1 MSYTTTSGDK
11 LHEINNTIP
20 TDVLTSAMG
29 EGWEDTAKLYYSQ
42 SGVVQLI
49 DTNTDDIL
57 WEKGDWT
64 TFGTNKFNE
73 AEQKKVINAISTD
86 TVNAFKAAGGNSNKY
101 LLPNWMFDENKIGK
115 DNTITDQEASELG
128 IFNPTYVYD
137 GPIED
142 NVENLQSAEE
152 YQDKLDNPSYQTITT
167 LMAHS
172 GGSLNY
178 PTDALYTKNQNTG
191 FNQDHVRIMQYEY
204 QPPRK
209 NLVQGDAVSIMTQ
222 GVQRTSPLKRY
233 LGMCKLPMPTDIS
246 DSNNVS
252 WGEDTMNNLSA
263 AMTSLVGRNLTT
275 SAIAAAAG
283 SASGALL
290 GMGDAGTGVAAD
302 ALRKLGFGGVG
313 DIANSDAGRRL
324 AGTALQSRLLAAA
337 GFQVSPEDIL
347 ARGFGII
354 PNANLELLFNS
365 PNLREFQFSWKMT
378 PRDEQ
383 EGQRV
388 RNIIR
393 FFKQGMAARKRNS
406 TAGAPSIFLGT
417 PNVFHVQYKTNQEID
432 IASLNRIKT
441 VACTGCAV
449 NYTPDGIWSAYEDGV
464 PVSTVMSLR
473 FQELE
478 PIYDTDYKNSVPEG
492 LEFNQFPKDAGGE
505 GGGHLY
511 PIDLNEVGY

>member
-115 DNTITDQEASELG
+115 DNTVTDQEASELG

-142 NVENLQSAEE
+142 NVENLQSAAE

-167 LMAHS
+167 LMALS

-178 PTDALYTKNQNTG
+178 PTDALYTKNMNTG

-263 AMTSLVGRNLTT
+263 AMTSLVGQGLGR
-275 SAIAAAAG
+275 SATAALMG
-283 SASGALL
+283 SLSNSIFGV
-290 GMGDAGTGVAAD
+290 GGAGTGVAAD
-302 ALRKLGFGGVG
+302 A
-313 DIANSDAGRRL
+313 
-324 AGTALQSRLLAAA
+324 
-337 GFQVSPEDIL
+337 
-347 ARGFGII
+347 
-354 PNANLELLFNS
+354 
-365 PNLREFQFSWKMT
+365 
-378 PRDEQ
+378 
-383 EGQRV
+383 
-388 RNIIR
+388 
-393 FFKQGMAARKRNS
+393 S
-406 TAGAPSIFLGT
+406 T
-417 PNVFHVQYKTNQEID
+417 
-432 IASLNRIKT
+432 
-441 VACTGCAV
+441 
-449 NYTPDGIWSAYEDGV
+449 
-464 PVSTVMSLR
+464 
-473 FQELE
+473 
-478 PIYDTDYKNSVPEG
+478 
-492 LEFNQFPKDAGGE
+492 
-505 GGGHLY
+505 
-511 PIDLNEVGY
+511 

>member
-1 MSYTTTSGDK
+1 MSYTTTSGEK
-11 LHEINNTIP
+11 LKEIKNTFKTSVLEAIGIP
-20 TDVLTSAMG
+20 D
-29 EGWEDTAKLYYSQ
+29 AKLYYSK

-57 WEKGDWT
+57 
-64 TFGTNKFNE
+64 FNNGNLTSIGKTKITKAAKIHILHE
-73 AEQKKVINAISTD
+73 LNQNVVT
-86 TVNAFKAAGGNSNKY
+86 AFKSSGGNAKKY
-101 LLPNWMFDENKIGK
+101 VLPSWLASGNLGVGDPDENTAYLSSQEFAELGTYEPGK
-115 DNTITDQEASELG
+115 VYQGVDEDGNDLSMANSVDLESFTDVTANTIG
-128 IFNPTYVYD
+128 
-137 GPIED
+137 
-142 NVENLQSAEE
+142 
-152 YQDKLDNPSYQTITT
+152 T
-167 LMAHS
+167 LMSHA

-178 PTDALYTKNQNTG
+178 PMDALYKRNTNTG
-191 FNQDHVRIMQYEY
+191 YNQDHVRIMQYEY

-209 NLVQGDAVSIMTQ
+209 NLVTGDATDIMTK
-222 GVQRTSPLKRY
+222 GVQRTSPLKKY
-233 LGMCKLPMPTDIS
+233 LGMCKLPMPTDIN

-263 AMTSLVGRNLTT
+263 AMTSLVGQGLGR
-275 SAIAAAAG
+275 SATAALMG
-283 SASGALL
+283 SLSNSIFGV
-290 GMGDAGTGVAAD
+290 GSAGTGVAAD
-302 ALRKLGFGGVG
+302 AAVKLGFEGISE
-313 DIANSDAGRRL
+313 IANSTAGKRL
-324 AGTALQSRLLAAA
+324 ASSALQSRLLAAA

-365 PNLREFQFSWKMT
+365 PNLREFQFAWKMT
-378 PRDEQ
+378 PRDAQ

-393 FFKQGMAARKRNS
+393 FFKQGMAARKRES
-406 TAGAPSIFLGT
+406 TAGAASIFLGT
-417 PNVFHVQYKTNQEID
+417 PNVFHVQYKTNQELD

-478 PIYDTDYKNSVPEG
+478 PLYDTDYQNDIPEG
-492 LEFNQFPKDAGGE
+492 LEFNQFPNTGDE

-511 PIDLNEVGY
+511 PLSINEVGY